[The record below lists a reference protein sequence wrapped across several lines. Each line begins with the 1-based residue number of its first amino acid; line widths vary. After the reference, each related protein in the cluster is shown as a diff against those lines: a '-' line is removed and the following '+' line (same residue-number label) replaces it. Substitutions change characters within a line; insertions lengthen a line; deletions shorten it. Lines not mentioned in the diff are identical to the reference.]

1 MEQKNRF
8 EPPFGKLKG
17 SSMARWKR
25 IVDFLLVTIE
35 LILLAITAEALL
47 YTFIR
52 HEDRIGLQQGLKNKQ
67 TDRQTNKH
75 YN

>member
-1 MEQKNRF
+1 MMGGYVF
-8 EPPFGKLKG
+8 SGVG
-17 SSMARWKR
+17 
-25 IVDFLLVTIE
+25 IYIY
-35 LILLAITAEALL
+35 I